1 MSEGVTDLC
10 LFCHYSELNKIPN
23 YVIYYLEQLS
33 EITDKIIVL
42 TNERDGDITNLSVL
56 KDMGIEY
63 RFYKNEGYDFGMYY
77 KFIMNED
84 FECKRLWLVNDS
96 MVTFNSL
103 SKIGEWVNKQN
114 KEYLGISDSIQK
126 SYHLQSY
133 FLVLNRRVQEL
144 LKRYMEMKGIVKS
157 FNEVVDVYEIG
168 FSTFLIDKDVRF
180 AAYKGYDKVY
190 MDSLKI
196 NGPVYYPESYIKSG
210 VSMIKKKVLFNTFTK
225 SEKVTL
231 MNTSYDFKEDYMG
244 MIKKY
249 MSKFINIKYLTKEY
263 RDKKG

>member
-1 MSEGVTDLC
+1 MREEVKDLC

-42 TNERDGDITNLSVL
+42 TNERDGDITNLSTL
-56 KDMGIEY
+56 KEMGIEY

-84 FECKRLWLVNDS
+84 FDCDRLWLVNDS

-103 SKIGEWVNKQN
+103 SKIGKWIKKQY
-114 KEYLGISDSIQK
+114 KDYIGISDSIEK

-133 FLVLNRRVQEL
+133 FLVLNRRVQKL
-144 LKRYMEMKGIVKS
+144 LKEYMEVKGILKT
-157 FNEVVDVYEIG
+157 FNEVVDEYEIG
-168 FSTFLIDKDVRF
+168 FSTYLTDKDVRF
-180 AAYKGYDKVY
+180 AVFKGYDKVI
-190 MDSLKI
+190 MNGI
-196 NGPVYYPESYIKSG
+196 HMNGPVYNPESYIKSG
-210 VSMIKKKVLFNTFTK
+210 IPMIKKKVLFNTFTDSEMK
-225 SEKVTL
+225 SLKG
-231 MNTSYDFKEDYMG
+231 TSYNFKKDYMG

-249 MSKFINIKYLTKEY
+249 MSKLINIKYLTKEY
-263 RDKKG
+263 RDKRG